1 MVNVGDSAPVFSA
14 KLSTGEGIEEFDLQ
28 NEIGKGNVVLAFL
41 FGAFTP
47 VCTTEMCDF
56 TSSLKEFEDMKAKV
70 YGVSV
75 DTPFSQNAF
84 IKQNNIS
91 TPMISDFNR
100 EAVEKYGVKY
110 DEFKGFRGIAKRSVF
125 IIDKQGKIAYVWV
138 TEDPSVPPKMDE
150 IKEALKKLA

>member
-1 MVNVGDSAPVFSA
+1 MVNVNDSAPVFSA
-14 KLSTGEGIEEFDLQ
+14 KLSTGESIEEFDLTK
-28 NEIGKGNVVLAFL
+28 EIGKKNIVLAFL

-56 TSSLKEFEDMKAKV
+56 SSSLKDFEGMGAKV

-100 EAVEKYGVKY
+100 EVVEKYGVKY

-138 TEDPSVPPKMDE
+138 TEDPSIPPKMDE
-150 IKEALKKLA
+150 IKEALKKLS